1 VGGLSA
7 EERPKSRLFA
17 LRPVLRLLPEIEVP
31 KRHISFRE
39 RFFWTCLALLAF
51 LAMTQVPLYGGKS
64 TVDIFQNLRFVFAS
78 HRGTV
83 VELGIGPIVT
93 AGIILQLLVGSK
105 IIGLDLSES
114 EDRALFTS
122 LQKGLAILMAIFEA
136 SMLVL
141 GGWYDPRRLDPSA
154 APLSTACK
162 LFLVFQLT
170 VGAIIVLYLDEL
182 VSKYGLGSG
191 ISLFILAGVA
201 TEICWQSFSPF
212 KQGGQYIGAVPNFVD
227 ASIKG
232 TGLGDAFLRA
242 GAPSMLGFLTSIL
255 LFLIIVYLNNVSVGI
270 PLAHERVGGIR
281 GRYPISLLYTNVI
294 PVILAMAVFANL
306 RLLGVMFPSLS
317 GISNYVIPPNNLQ
330 ETLSEPLRAAIYLA
344 IFVPLCVGFSWVWI
358 YLAGMGPREIAE
370 QLRDAEMFIPG
381 FRRDVRM
388 MEEHLSRYLIG
399 ATILSG
405 IIVALLSATGDFL
418 GSIGSGTGILLA
430 VGIAQN
436 LHEEISRQRI
446 AEMFPAVRRLLG
458 E

>member
-1 VGGLSA
+1 MEELE
-7 EERPKSRLFA
+7 EERPRSKLFA
-17 LRPVLRLLPEIEVP
+17 LKPVLKLLPEIEVP
-31 KRHISFRE
+31 KRHVSFKE
-39 RFFWTCLALLAF
+39 RFFWTSLALLAF
-51 LAMTQVPLYGGKS
+51 LAMTQIPLYGGKS

-93 AGIILQLLVGSK
+93 AGIILQLLVGGK

-136 SMLVL
+136 SMLVI
-141 GGWYDPRRLDPSA
+141 GGWYDPRRLNPAA
-154 APLSTACK
+154 APLSTGCK
-162 LFLVFQLT
+162 LFLIAQLT
-170 VGAIIVLYLDEL
+170 LGAVIVLYLDEL
-182 VSKYGLGSG
+182 VSKYGFGSG

-232 TGLGDAFLRA
+232 TGIGDAFLRA
-242 GAPSMLGFLTSIL
+242 GLPNMLGFITSIL
-255 LFLIIVYLNNVSVGI
+255 LFMLIVYLNNISVGI

-306 RLLGVMFPSLS
+306 RLVGTIFPSLS

-330 ETLSEPLRAAIYLA
+330 ETLNEPLRALIYLA
-344 IFVPLCVGFSWVWI
+344 IFLPLCVGFSLAWI

-370 QLRDAEMFIPG
+370 QLRDSEMFIPG

-388 MEEHLSRYLIG
+388 MEEQLSKYLIG
-399 ATILSG
+399 ATVLSG
-405 IIVALLSATGDFL
+405 VIVALLSAFGDFM
-418 GSIGSGTGILLA
+418 GSLGSGTGILLA

-436 LHEEISRQRI
+436 LHQEVSRQRI
-446 AEMFPAVRRLLG
+446 AEMFPAIRKLLG

>member
-1 VGGLSA
+1 VEGL
-7 EERPKSRLFA
+7 EEEKPRSKLFA
-17 LRPVLRLLPEIEVP
+17 LRPALKVLPEIEVP
-31 KRHISFRE
+31 KRHVSFKE
-39 RFFWTCLALLAF
+39 RFLWTCLALLAF
-51 LAMTQVPLYGGKS
+51 LAMTQIPLYGGKS

-78 HRGTV
+78 YRGTV

-122 LQKGLAILMAIFEA
+122 LQKGLAILMAVFEA
-136 SMLVL
+136 SMLVW
-141 GGWYDPRRLDPSA
+141 GGWYDPRRVNPSA
-154 APLSTACK
+154 APLSTSCM
-162 LFLVFQLT
+162 LFLVLQLT
-170 VGAIIVLYLDEL
+170 LGAVVVLYLDEL

-201 TEICWQSFSPF
+201 MEICWQSFSPF
-212 KQGGQYIGAVPNFVD
+212 SQGGQYIGAVPNFVH

-232 TGLGDAFLRA
+232 TGVGDAFLRA
-242 GAPSMLGFLTSIL
+242 GLPNMLGFLTSIL
-255 LFLIIVYLNNVSVGI
+255 LFLLVLYLNNISVGI
-270 PLAHERVGGIR
+270 PLAYERAGGIR

-306 RLLGVMFPSLS
+306 RLLGSILPSLKGVS
-317 GISNYVIPPNNLQ
+317 DLVTPPGNLQ
-330 ETLSEPLRAAIYLA
+330 QVISEPLRAVIYLA
-344 IFVPLCVGFSWVWI
+344 IFLPLCVGFSWVWI
-358 YLAGMGPREIAE
+358 YLAGMGPRDIAE

-399 ATILSG
+399 ATLLSG
-405 IIVALLSATGDFL
+405 VLVALLSAFGDFM

-436 LHEEISRQRI
+436 LHQEISRQRV